1 MAVSWGDASYT
12 VTEGSGVKVT
22 VLVDDDPEKRI
33 LVPIFSVGVGATG
46 ADYSVPSVVAFNAGE
61 TSATITL
68 LAIEDEIDDDDES
81 VRLSFGPVLPE
92 GVTQGTPS
100 TTEVFI
106 TDNDLAG
113 DRLMSLVVA
122 PKDIDGFDP
131 EVTDYMVG
139 MTSTVMQA
147 TITATPAQQDSI
159 VAPDG
164 ADHRG
169 HRDLHWGSLRHPGLL
184 GLQRGQDRREL
195 DLGGGRYRDLGR
207 ASPDSILDREAPE
220 GDARHRGASL
230 RDGGLGDRN
239 PRYRRVGHTAGEQP
253 RGPETLGRDLHDG
266 SHHRHRCPGSG
277 VPRYGNWP

>member
-1 MAVSWGDASYT
+1 M
-12 VTEGSGVKVT
+12 T

-68 LAIEDEIDDDDES
+68 LAIEDEIDDDDDDES

-139 MTSTVMQA
+139 MTSTVTQA
-147 TITATPAQQDSI
+147 TITVPPAPATTPAKPKPPGKNGGGQQRM
-159 VAPDG
+159 V
-164 ADHRG
+164 R
-169 HRDLHWGSLRHPGLL
+169 RDLLQFRWSLECPSCGFKVTGEGQPQPG
-184 GLQRGQDRREL
+184 QRLARCGRCKVVL
-195 DLGGGRYRDLGR
+195 VLGGG
-207 ASPDSILDREAPE
+207 
-220 GDARHRGASL
+220 
-230 RDGGLGDRN
+230 
-239 PRYRRVGHTAGEQP
+239 
-253 RGPETLGRDLHDG
+253 
-266 SHHRHRCPGSG
+266 
-277 VPRYGNWP
+277 